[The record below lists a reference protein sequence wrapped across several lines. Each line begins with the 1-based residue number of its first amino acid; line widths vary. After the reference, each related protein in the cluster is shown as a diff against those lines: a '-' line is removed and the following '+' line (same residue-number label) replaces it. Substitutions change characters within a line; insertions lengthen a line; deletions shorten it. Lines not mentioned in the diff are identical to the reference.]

1 MNLRQKSS
9 PSDTA
14 LRILDVA
21 EEHFRRVGYGK
32 TAVADIAA
40 ELGMSS
46 ANIYRF
52 FPSKLALNEA
62 ICERLLNES
71 HARMAAIMA
80 EPAPVAD
87 RLTRMILD
95 LNAFAWSKYLSERRM
110 HDMVEVA
117 LQENWGVVRAHLD
130 HVVACIAQLI
140 SEGVAA
146 GEFKPVDDVGLA
158 AATFKQACASILH
171 PMMIAECARMGL
183 DHEGQAERVAA
194 FAVNALRVPSQETAR

>member
-1 MNLRQKSS
+1 MNVRQKTA

-14 LRILDVA
+14 QRILDVA

-62 ICERLLNES
+62 ICKRLLDES
-71 HARMAAIMA
+71 HARMAAIMDQ
-80 EPAPVAD
+80 PAPAAD
-87 RLTRMILD
+87 RLKRMILD

-130 HVVACIAQLI
+130 HVIACIARLI
-140 SEGVAA
+140 AEGVAG
-146 GEFKPVDDVGLA
+146 GEFRPVDDVDVTA
-158 AATFKQACASILH
+158 STFKQACSAILH
-171 PMMIAECARMGL
+171 PMMIAECARLGL
-183 DHEGQAERVAA
+183 DHEGRAERLAD
-194 FAVNALRVPSQETAR
+194 FAVNALKTPRQESAP

>member
-1 MNLRQKSS
+1 MNVRQKTA

-14 LRILDVA
+14 QRILDVA

-46 ANIYRF
+46 ANVYRF

-62 ICERLLNES
+62 ICKRLLDES
-71 HARMAAIMA
+71 HARMAAIMD
-80 EPAPVAD
+80 EPAPAAA
-87 RLTRMILD
+87 RLQRMILD

-130 HVVACIAQLI
+130 HVIACIARLI
-140 SEGVAA
+140 TEGVAS
-146 GEFKPVDDVGLA
+146 GEFRPVDDIGLTA
-158 AATFKQACASILH
+158 FTFKQACSAILH
-171 PMMIAECARMGL
+171 PMMIAECARLGL
-183 DHEGQAERVAA
+183 DHEGQAERVVD
-194 FAVNALRVPSQETAR
+194 FALNALKAPRQEITP